1 MSELSLLLS
10 LIQTDRTLDAYGK
23 HFTRETENALKKPR
37 LVRYTE
43 DGVTAYD
50 IFGEVIPELS
60 GPYTD
65 ELKEALRAASDE
77 RTEHVD
83 SV

>member
-1 MSELSLLLS
+1 MPRDLELLS

-23 HFTRETENALKKPR
+23 HFARETENALNKPR

-43 DGVTAYD
+43 DEVTAYD
-50 IFGEVIPELS
+50 VFGEVIPELS
-60 GPYTD
+60 GAYTD

-77 RTEHVD
+77 RTAHVD
-83 SV
+83 GP